1 MDSTHNLSNPSFHS
15 FPAYHPSAAVS
26 TTQSCH
32 EVELLTSNLQNLT
45 FQEANST
52 NPLPHPTLSE
62 LRVASPPEVKLEL
75 GVSPEGLAEGDGR
88 RLPLPPQLEET
99 VLHYL
104 SQIHGGGL
112 EYFDAPMLKDYLEKL
127 IQESLRLVS
136 QGKLPPH
143 SPHQAGPTEE
153 A

>member
-1 MDSTHNLSNPSFHS
+1 MDSSHNLSNPSFYS
-15 FPAYHPSAAVS
+15 FPAYHPSTSASAA
-26 TTQSCH
+26 QSCH

-88 RLPLPPQLEET
+88 RLPLPPQLEQ
-99 VLHYL
+99 VLSNHL
-104 SQIHGGGL
+104 QQIHGGGL
-112 EYFDAPMLKDYLEKL
+112 EYFDSPMLQNFMEKL

-136 QGKLPPH
+136 QGTG
-143 SPHQAGPTEE
+143 AADE